1 MTVATLWFGALARRL
16 IADLAAG
23 HSVSVTGISNSG
35 KSTLMRSL
43 AGSIAEQV
51 YQEATGRRATF
62 IYIDCNRAVAISAQA
77 FYEVVLRSILE
88 RLAGLL
94 TEPMAQ
100 RLRNYHESIIQ
111 ATTAFSASLGF
122 NLALTELCEQFGRHV
137 CLLID
142 EFDELY
148 IALDDRAL
156 LNLRALRDRFKEQL
170 TYVTATVRSLP
181 ELRHRDIE
189 DEFAEM
195 FTQTTYTMPMLE
207 HAEGEAILD
216 EMRLTG
222 LTRKRRKQCLELS
235 GGHPGLL
242 VATGQVLAG
251 LPDGWEG
258 DPAWA
263 VAQEPQPRAECLKIW
278 NQLSEE
284 EQSALLTFAAH
295 GDVRPTTAQ
304 LRMLE
309 GRGLVKRGQLFS
321 PVFTDF
327 IARRGR
333 KRDLTSTGVH
343 LDPDG
348 GDVYVDGIRIPV
360 LTDLEFRL
368 LALLDERRD
377 RLTDKYQIVTAVWGE
392 NFLGE
397 VDDARVEKLVSR
409 LRSKIEADP
418 ANPRYLVTQ
427 RGRGYKLLS
436 KPAGASTPGGRR
448 FRKKTSKG

>member
-1 MTVATLWFGALARRL
+1 MAL
-16 IADLAAG
+16 
-23 HSVSVTGISNSG
+23 
-35 KSTLMRSL
+35 
-43 AGSIAEQV
+43 
-51 YQEATGRRATF
+51 
-62 IYIDCNRAVAISAQA
+62 
-77 FYEVVLRSILE
+77 
-88 RLAGLL
+88 
-94 TEPMAQ
+94 
-100 RLRNYHESIIQ
+100 RLRNYHEGIIE
-111 ATTAFSASLGF
+111 ATTAFSASLAF
-122 NLALTELCEQFGRHV
+122 NLALTELCEQFGRHI

-170 TYVTATVRSLP
+170 TFVTATVRSLP
-181 ELRHRDIE
+181 ELRRRDIE

-195 FTQTTYTMPMLE
+195 FTQTTYTMPVLD
-207 HAEGEAILD
+207 HAEAETILD
-216 EMRLTG
+216 EMRLPG
-222 LTRKRRKQCLELS
+222 LTRRRRKQSLELS

-242 VATGQVLAG
+242 VAAGQVLAA

-278 NQLSEE
+278 NQLTEA
-284 EQSALLTFAAH
+284 EQSALLSFAMH
-295 GDVRPTTAQ
+295 SDVGPTTAQ
-304 LRMLE
+304 VRMLE
-309 GRGLVKRGQLFS
+309 GLGLVKRGQLFS
-321 PVFTDF
+321 PVFADF

-333 KRDLTSTGVH
+333 KRELTSTGVH

-418 ANPRYLVTQ
+418 ANPRYLITQ

-436 KPAGASTPGGRR
+436 KPATPTGSQRGRKR
-448 FRKKTSKG
+448 TPKDK

>member
-1 MTVATLWFGALARRL
+1 
-16 IADLAAG
+16 
-23 HSVSVTGISNSG
+23 
-35 KSTLMRSL
+35 MRSL
-43 AGSIAEQV
+43 AGVAAEHM
-51 YQEATGRRATF
+51 YQEATGRSATF

-94 TEPMAQ
+94 NEPMSQ
-100 RLRNYHESIIQ
+100 SLRNYHESVIQ
-111 ATTAFSASLGF
+111 ATTAFAASLGF
-122 NLALTELCEQFGRHV
+122 NLALTELCEEFGRHV

-148 IALDDRAL
+148 VALDDRAL
-156 LNLRALRDRFKEQL
+156 LNLRALRDRFKGQL
-170 TYVTATVRSLP
+170 TFATATVRSLAQ
-181 ELRHRDIE
+181 LRRRDIE

-195 FTQTTYTMPMLE
+195 FTQTTYSMPMLE
-207 HAEGEAILD
+207 PAEGEAILD
-216 EMRLTG
+216 DMGLPG
-222 LTRKRRKQCLELS
+222 LTRKRRKQAFELA

-242 VATGQVLAG
+242 VAAAQVLAG
-251 LPDGWEG
+251 LPEGWEG

-284 EQSALLTFAAH
+284 EQGALLSQAAH
-295 GDVRPTTAQ
+295 GDTRPTAGQ

-309 GRGLVKRGQLFS
+309 GLGLLTRGQVFS
-321 PVFTDF
+321 PLFADF
-327 IARRGR
+327 LARRGR

-348 GDVYVDGIRIPV
+348 GDVYVDGIRIPL

-368 LALLDERRD
+368 LGLLDERRD

-418 ANPRYLVTQ
+418 ANPRHLVTQ

-436 KPAGASTPGGRR
+436 KPASAPAQGGHRP
-448 FRKKTSKG
+448 RKKAARGG